1 MKDAVQMV
9 IEILGIA
16 TLAAFIWMAL
26 FTLLYTIKGEEVTS
40 EMRTCLNR
48 VHSIPVGTEPV
59 PVASQDVWDYC
70 VKEVSR

>member
-1 MKDAVQMV
+1 MRDAVQMIV
-9 IEILGIA
+9 EILGIA
-16 TLAAFIWMAL
+16 TLAAFIWMGL
-26 FTLLYTIKGEEVTS
+26 FALLYAVKAEDVSS

-59 PVASQDVWDYC
+59 PVGSKEIWDYC

>member
-1 MKDAVQMV
+1 MRDAVQTIV
-9 IEILGIA
+9 EILGIA
-16 TLAAFIWMAL
+16 TLTAFIWMAL
-26 FTLLYTIKGEEVTS
+26 LALLYAVKAEDVSS
-40 EMRTCLNR
+40 EMRTCINR